1 MYHVGTS
8 YKWGGST
15 IYWQVDK
22 KGKVRT
28 GIVMLSNP
36 NDGHRV
42 KVPHP
47 YVEPPTVI
55 VCALGE
61 SPALGH
67 AARTERREATAFVN
81 KDSGVVLFFL
91 IFFYIQ
97 RA

>member
-67 AARTERREATAFVN
+67 AARTAVFERRVRQILKFP
-81 KDSGVVLFFL
+81 L
-91 IFFYIQ
+91 
-97 RA
+97 RACCLKRAS